1 VRMELPSRFEMKEL
15 LSPLDKRREKFNI
28 RASQDWGSLYVLDLN
43 ETYNFLKELNRTDDN
58 AQYDLCEFIDHRIL
72 KFNKWLRCIKDCD
85 PMQNP
90 LALLSQWNNMP
101 SRASYAFVSLDD
113 GTPDRLMDVEDPADQ
128 TEILLAAQLSRIF
141 CRKLEVDGYRL
152 LQNVLNKNKWDE
164 VPHDLFIK
172 FVSQLGQ
179 ILLTL
184 RWRVSWWELLGD
196 SGTKPDINKER
207 YEERVRSLCRILY
220 FYYTSVRLKLPAWS
234 APTELDGVWSTYADA
249 KPVWDDFPSVS
260 TLEGFNQWLERG
272 KTLIREAGV
281 QSRIAKFKA

>member
-1 VRMELPSRFEMKEL
+1 
-15 LSPLDKRREKFNI
+15 
-28 RASQDWGSLYVLDLN
+28 
-43 ETYNFLKELNRTDDN
+43 
-58 AQYDLCEFIDHRIL
+58 
-72 KFNKWLRCIKDCD
+72 
-85 PMQNP
+85 
-90 LALLSQWNNMP
+90 MP

-113 GTPDRLMDVEDPADQ
+113 GTPDRLMDVQDPADR

-196 SGTKPDINKER
+196 SGAKPDINKDR

-234 APTELDGVWSTYADA
+234 ASTELDGVWSSYADA

-272 KTLIREAGV
+272 KILIREAGV